1 MPQVAEM
8 VAKEIKVVEAMETM
22 ETMAG
27 LEDAL
32 VTDAGEIAT
41 TQIALHQAT
50 IAM

>member
-8 VAKEIKVVEAMETM
+8 VAKEIKVVEAT

-27 LEDAL
+27 LKDAL
-32 VTDAGEIAT
+32 VTVAGALLI

-50 IAM
+50 IAT

>member
-1 MPQVAEM
+1 M
-8 VAKEIKVVEAMETM
+8 VAKEIKVAEAM